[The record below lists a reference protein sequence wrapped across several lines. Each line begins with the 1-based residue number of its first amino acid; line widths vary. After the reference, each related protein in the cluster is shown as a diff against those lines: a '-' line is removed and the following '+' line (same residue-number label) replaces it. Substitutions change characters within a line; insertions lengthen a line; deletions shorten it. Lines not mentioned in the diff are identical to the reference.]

1 MIDFFLNLNYLHQ
14 ALIAGLFT
22 WFITLLGAM
31 LVYFFKNVESKVMDL
46 MLGLSAGV
54 MIAASFWSLLLP
66 ALELS
71 KDINSITWIYP
82 SLGFILG
89 GLLLFYSDKIFKKIL
104 KKKSNASNIHKNI
117 LLVFSITLH
126 NIPEGMA
133 VGIAFG
139 SLKYG
144 IEGATLASA
153 LMLALGIGL
162 QNFPEGAAVS
172 LPLKRN
178 GMKTGN
184 AFFIGQ
190 LSGFVEPIFAF
201 LGALLALKI
210 RLILPFILAF
220 AAGAMIY
227 VVVAELIPESQN
239 GKNKDLVSLFT
250 LFGFVIMMI
259 LDVAFS

>member
-1 MIDFFLNLNYLHQ
+1 MIDFFLNLNYLYQ

-22 WFITLLGAM
+22 WFITLLGSS
-31 LVYFFKNVESKVMDL
+31 LVFFFKKVESKIMDL

-66 ALELS
+66 ALNLSSELNKIS
-71 KDINSITWIYP
+71 WIYP
-82 SLGFILG
+82 SLGFVFG
-89 GLLLFYSDKIFKKIL
+89 GILLLFSDKLFKKIS
-104 KKKSNASNIHKNI
+104 KNVVSHKNG
-117 LLVFSITLH
+117 LLIFSITLH

-139 SLKYG
+139 ALKYG
-144 IEGATLASA
+144 LEGATIASA
-153 LMLALGIGL
+153 IMLAIGIGI

-178 GMKTGN
+178 GMKTSK
-184 AFFIGQ
+184 AFFLGQ

-201 LGALLALKI
+201 FGALLAIKL
-210 RLILPFILAF
+210 RLILPFVLSF

-227 VVVAELIPESQN
+227 VIVSELVPESQKGN
-239 GKNKDLVSLFT
+239 NKDLVSLFT

>member
-1 MIDFFLNLNYLHQ
+1 MVDFFCNLNYLYQ

-31 LVYFFKNVESKVMDL
+31 LVYFFKNVNNNIMDL
-46 MLGLSAGV
+46 MLSLSAGV
-54 MIAASFWSLLLP
+54 MISASFFSLLLP
-66 ALELS
+66 SIELA
-71 KDINSITWIYP
+71 KEVNTTPWLYP
-82 SLGFILG
+82 ALGFILG
-89 GLLLFYSDKIFKKIL
+89 GFIFDKMFEHKLNNNLHHNALLI
-104 KKKSNASNIHKNI
+104 
-117 LLVFSITLH
+117 FSITLH

-133 VGIAFG
+133 IGIAFG

-144 IEGATLASA
+144 YYGATMASA
-153 LMLALGIGL
+153 LMLALGIGI

-172 LPLKRN
+172 LPLKRS
-178 GMKTGN
+178 GLSTFKS
-184 AFFIGQ
+184 FFLGQ
-190 LSGFVEPIFAF
+190 LSGFVEPIAAF

-210 RLILPFILAF
+210 RLVLPFILAL

-227 VVVAELIPESQN
+227 VVVASLIPESAH
-239 GKNKDLVSLFT
+239 NKKSSLFI

>member
-1 MIDFFLNLNYLHQ
+1 MVDFFCNLNYLYQ
-14 ALIAGLFT
+14 ALLAGLFT
-22 WFITLLGAM
+22 WFVTLLGAL
-31 LVYFFKNVESKVMDL
+31 LVYFFKNVNNNIMDM
-46 MLGLSAGV
+46 MLSLAAGV
-54 MIAASFWSLLLP
+54 MIAASFFSLLLP
-66 ALELS
+66 AIELA
-71 KDINSITWIYP
+71 KEVNKTPWLFP
-82 SLGFILG
+82 ALGFIMG
-89 GLLLFYSDKIFKKIL
+89 GLILYYFDKIFEHKL
-104 KKKSNASNIHKNI
+104 NHSMHHNA
-117 LLVFSITLH
+117 LLIFSITLH

-144 IEGATLASA
+144 LTTLVSA
-153 LMLALGIGL
+153 LMLTLGIGI

-178 GMKTGN
+178 GMNIHKS
-184 AFFIGQ
+184 FFLGQ

-201 LGALLALKI
+201 LGALLALRI
-210 RLILPFILAF
+210 RIILPFILAL

-227 VVVAELIPESQN
+227 VVAVELIPEASH
-239 GKNKDLVSLFT
+239 NKKSSLYI

>member
-1 MIDFFLNLNYLHQ
+1 MHHN
-14 ALIAGLFT
+14 ALLI
-22 WFITLLGAM
+22 
-31 LVYFFKNVESKVMDL
+31 
-46 MLGLSAGV
+46 
-54 MIAASFWSLLLP
+54 
-66 ALELS
+66 
-71 KDINSITWIYP
+71 
-82 SLGFILG
+82 
-89 GLLLFYSDKIFKKIL
+89 
-104 KKKSNASNIHKNI
+104 
-117 LLVFSITLH
+117 FSITLH

-144 IEGATLASA
+144 LTTLVSA
-153 LMLALGIGL
+153 LMLTLGIGI

-178 GMKTGN
+178 GMNIHKS
-184 AFFIGQ
+184 FFLGQ

-201 LGALLALKI
+201 LGALLALRI
-210 RLILPFILAF
+210 RIILPFILAL

-227 VVVAELIPESQN
+227 VVAAELIPEASH
-239 GKNKDLVSLFT
+239 NKKSSLYI